1 MRKLMIIAV
10 LVGTTFVQAQAQR
23 RGNQEIN
30 PEQLAERMSERM
42 AEKLDLSEEQKEAV
56 YALHLEEAQKRKAQ
70 WDARKKER
78 ETLKADREAHQEK
91 IAALLT
97 PEQKVTWEAMKEE
110 NRSKVREGRRGSGE
124 RMRGRNTPGSGRL

>member
-1 MRKLMIIAV
+1 MIIAV
-10 LVGTTFVQAQAQR
+10 LIGATFVQAKAQR

-42 AEKLDLSEEQKEAV
+42 AEKLDLSEEQKKEV

-70 WDARKKER
+70 WEARKEER
-78 ETLKADREAHQEK
+78 EAMKAEREAHQEK

-97 PEQKVTWEAMKEE
+97 PEQKATWEAMKEE

-124 RMRGRNTPGSGRL
+124 PMRGRSAPGSGRL